1 MALQQWSSA
10 LGVARCGRSA
20 GCVLCVLWAMLAAV
34 LGGGGYL
41 VEVSISSSVWAMQA
55 GRENERTIDSRTND
69 QK

>member
-1 MALQQWSSA
+1 VVGCGGWGGGGGGGGG
-10 LGVARCGRSA
+10 GVG
-20 GCVLCVLWAMLAAV
+20 GGVGGGGVGGGG
-34 LGGGGYL
+34 GGGGYL